1 MKTALDDAGWTARDC
16 GSADPDDVIEVGG
29 AYDAVLTRI
38 DLPESPDE
46 LARQWGPGDGNL
58 TQNASEERDAL
69 IERLGTVTDP
79 YERRDLR
86 VEIETDIVAQ
96 RIALPIAID
105 PVVIVSSRDVQA
117 VQAAPGRA
125 GALATDP
132 LNWVPAGAEAP
143 KAGVDQAG
151 S

>member
-1 MKTALDDAGWTARDC
+1 M
-16 GSADPDDVIEVGG
+16 
-29 AYDAVLTRI
+29 
-38 DLPESPDE
+38 
-46 LARQWGPGDGNL
+46 
-58 TQNASEERDAL
+58 
-69 IERLGTVTDP
+69 TDP

-143 KAGVDQAG
+143 KAGADQAG